1 MDQSQ
6 IEDCQE
12 VFSYFHKHGTELVS
26 VKELGTV
33 LRAMGLNPT
42 EAEVSKCQESLKDG
56 GETMSF
62 EVFLPIYQNFISKK
76 DSKYEFE
83 EMVDALRLFDGEC
96 TGFIP
101 ASELRH
107 MLMALAEKLSE
118 DEVDLILESMI
129 DSEGRVNYENLVRHV
144 MNGWEWN

>member
-1 MDQSQ
+1 MDHSQ

-12 VFSYFHKHGTELVS
+12 VFSFFYRHGTELVP

-42 EAEVSKCQESLKDG
+42 EAEVSKCQESLSSS
-56 GETMSF
+56 ETMSF
-62 EVFLPIYQNFISKK
+62 EVFLPIYQSFISKK
-76 DSKYEFE
+76 DSKYDFE
-83 EMVDALRLFDGEC
+83 EMVEALRLFDGEC

-101 ASELRH
+101 AAELRH
-107 MLMALAEKLSE
+107 MLMALAEKMSE
-118 DEVDLILESMI
+118 DEVDLILESMV

-144 MNGWEWN
+144 MNG